1 VYAEGKEVNL
11 DDNEGEPEQIQ
22 WKFGGF
28 KAQCDQPGY
37 EYGEAGFISFDYG
50 GNDIRLQLDEVQE
63 DTPGAIRFSV
73 RVKHVNFRNVSPLR
87 VVAKITW
94 QPTKKLN
101 DEVTAQN
108 EQKIKEFNEKSKFEY
123 EQAFVEAAR
132 DRINKMSR
140 VEPRKYE
147 DLREE
152 DNITVVIGFPITE
165 FLELYRGQ
173 TNEASALGL
182 LASFLERNKMVVIR
196 IHKIPY
202 ITHAA
207 V

>member
-1 VYAEGKEVNL
+1 MLNVFADSTFRMLVNASYRIVSMYPHP
-11 DDNEGEPEQIQ
+11 D
-22 WKFGGF
+22 
-28 KAQCDQPGY
+28 
-37 EYGEAGFISFDYG
+37 
-50 GNDIRLQLDEVQE
+50 V
-63 DTPGAIRFSV
+63 AI
-73 RVKHVNFRNVSPLR
+73 HY
-87 VVAKITW
+87 I
-94 QPTKKLN
+94 
-101 DEVTAQN
+101 
-108 EQKIKEFNEKSKFEY
+108 
-123 EQAFVEAAR
+123 
-132 DRINKMSR
+132 
-140 VEPRKYE
+140 YE

-207 V
+207 I